1 MQRNAIAEPAV
12 SPSAQILT
20 YRSNRSVHYAL
31 AACSAILLVFC
42 LLAAPPGAMKS
53 AQPLILTVLLL
64 TGPLLV
70 PAALFHER
78 QKFVRRDAVLM
89 LPWSLLIAM
98 LIVQA
103 APTTAT
109 SAYPLRDGLWRS
121 LDAHLGFDVPEI
133 IAFMRRH
140 PVLNSVLSNS
150 YAFALHPLVLC
161 AIFLPALL
169 GRREAAQRFV
179 LVNAFSFV
187 LALPIMIFLP
197 AVGPWVGWN
206 FPPDKLQ
213 QACQA
218 TIFALRHGSLI
229 VKDSFGGIV
238 CLPSFHTF
246 WAVIAAHALYGFRL
260 LRYPAIL
267 AAALITLST
276 VTTGWHY
283 GVDVIAG
290 LLMAV
295 ICTLAADA
303 LIYGGFRFPS
313 RRKQGSL

>member
-12 SPSAQILT
+12 SPSAGILN
-20 YRSNRSVHYAL
+20 YRSSRSVHYAL

-42 LLAAPPGAMKS
+42 LLAAPSGAMKS

-109 SAYPLRDGLWRS
+109 FAYPLRDGLWRS
-121 LDAHLGFDVPEI
+121 LDARLGFDVPAI
-133 IAFMRRH
+133 IAFTRRH
-140 PVLNSVLSNS
+140 PVLNSVLVNS

-229 VKDSFGGIV
+229 LKDSFGGIV